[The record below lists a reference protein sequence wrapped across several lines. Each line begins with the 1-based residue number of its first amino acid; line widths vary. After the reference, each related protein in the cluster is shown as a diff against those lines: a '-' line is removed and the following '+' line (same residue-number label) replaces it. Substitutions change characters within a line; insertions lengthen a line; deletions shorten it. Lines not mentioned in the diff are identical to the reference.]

1 MEIILTK
8 YCRSLTGTLS
18 RSHGYCIRRVRDRFY
33 SKRNTNAHVP
43 PDGHWRFILCL
54 AHMSGSLHVADICI
68 SGFELTDALLEAGL
82 PLPTPLG
89 IPPREYNARDILNLE
104 QQINNM

>member
-33 SKRNTNAHVP
+33 SKRNTNA
-43 PDGHWRFILCL
+43 
-54 AHMSGSLHVADICI
+54 
-68 SGFELTDALLEAGL
+68 
-82 PLPTPLG
+82 
-89 IPPREYNARDILNLE
+89 RDILNLE